1 MDMDRFDVL
10 AARLTTH
17 LSRRQ
22 GLGLIGLLGLAGMA
36 SAADADAGK
45 KRKKRRRKKPPK
57 PQAPGGPVGPAGPVA
72 RADASCIGTDTNTQ
86 VGATDDRVAQTFRA
100 VRTGQLTSASV
111 FLALNAATIDI
122 DVEIWSVNQQ
132 NLPQTVLAGATLARV
147 PAITPGANQRLTAT
161 FATPAAVIAGTRYAL
176 VVTKPRPAGFTAS
189 ITNPCADGMVLT
201 MDLLGG
207 PFVPYTP
214 ADMHFETVVVS

>member
-1 MDMDRFDVL
+1 MDIDRFDVL
-10 AARLTTH
+10 ATRLTTH

-22 GLGLIGLLGLAGMA
+22 GLGLIGLLGLAGLA
-36 SAADADAGK
+36 SPVDADAGK
-45 KRKKRRRKKPPK
+45 KRKKRRRKKRPM
-57 PQAPGGPVGPAGPVA
+57 APVPVA
-72 RADASCIGTDTNTQ
+72 RADATCIGTDTDTQ
-86 VGATDDRVAQTFRA
+86 VGANDDRVAQTFRA
-100 VRTGQLTSASV
+100 LRTGQLTSASI
-111 FLALNAATIDI
+111 FLALNAAPIDI

-161 FATPAAVIAGTRYAL
+161 FATPAAVVAGTRYAL

-201 MDLLGG
+201 MDVLGG
-207 PFVPYTP
+207 PYVPYTP
-214 ADMHFETVVVS
+214 GDMHFETVVVS